1 MMVILANQVTH
12 RSMWW
17 NMIENSPFKR
27 SSWAAKKS
35 KSRWFEFPPQVQD
48 SILLSFPLE
57 FSTPPAM
64 LSFCAKPE
72 GGVAESIRISYGFCN
87 FGHECPSCRTTF
99 WNRWERILRCQW
111 LSGYFW
117 INVDY
122 LGKSIKPALYVMGY
136 AGKHTLHPFSLQHK
150 DN

>member
-1 MMVILANQVTH
+1 MMLMCANPLT
-12 RSMWW
+12 RGTMWW
-17 NMIENSPFKR
+17 EISENTPFTR
-27 SSWAAKKS
+27 PSWGAEKNKS
-35 KSRWFEFPPQVQD
+35 NWVEFAPQVKD
-48 SILLSFPLE
+48 WILLSFPLE

-136 AGKHTLHPFSLQHK
+136 AGKHTLYPFSLQHK
-150 DN
+150 DR